1 MKMARPLPLVMVLG
15 AAHAVSDGA
24 AGLLIGHFTTQTP
37 AIEAGVLVLIYNVL
51 AFAAQP
57 PIGLLLDRMRRLRE
71 AVFASLG
78 LMALALSMAN
88 QPMLAVTLAGLAS
101 AIFHVGGGTLA
112 LGATPDRATG
122 PGVFAAPGVI
132 GLACGGALAGTG
144 HFNPEIFLAL
154 LAIIGL
160 GFGVMSRS
168 LLMARSQPKTPVFE
182 DHELLIVAILATI
195 AIRSA
200 LWSAFDGMLTG
211 SLFLVL
217 AALAAGTGKLI
228 GGALADRLGWRRWTI
243 GSLAIAAPLL
253 MIGPSSGV
261 AFLIG
266 LALLQSA
273 TPVTLA
279 AIAQLLPDRPGLA
292 SGLSLGLAIVVGGLF
307 VFSGFGPYITSPLI
321 TFGLIVVSGGLVWW
335 ALRQKPMVG
344 ER

>member
-1 MKMARPLPLVMVLG
+1 MG
-15 AAHAVSDGA
+15 
-24 AGLLIGHFTTQTP
+24 
-37 AIEAGVLVLIYNVL
+37 
-51 AFAAQP
+51 
-57 PIGLLLDRMRRLRE
+57 
-71 AVFASLG
+71 
-78 LMALALSMAN
+78 LALLMAN
-88 QPMLAVTLAGLAS
+88 QPLLAVTLAGLAS

-132 GLACGGALAGTG
+132 GLACGGVLAATG

-154 LAIIGL
+154 LAIIGI

-168 LLMARSQPKTPVFE
+168 SSMARSQPKTSVFE
-182 DHELLIVAILATI
+182 DHELIVAVILAAI

-200 LWSAFDGMLTG
+200 LWSAFDAALSGNL
-211 SLFLVL
+211 SLVL
-217 AALAAGTGKLI
+217 MAALAAGAGKLI

-243 GSLAIAAPLL
+243 GSLVIAAPLL

-279 AIAQLLPDRPGLA
+279 AVAQLLPDRLGLA
-292 SGLSLGLAIVVGGLF
+292 SGLSLGLAIVAGGLF
-307 VFSGFGPYITSPLI
+307 VFSGYGPYITSPLI
-321 TFGLIVVSGGLVWW
+321 TFGLIAVSGGLLWR
-335 ALRQKPMVG
+335 ALARRTWEG
-344 ER
+344 R

>member
-15 AAHAVSDGA
+15 AAHALSDGA
-24 AGLLIGHFTTQTP
+24 AGLLIGHFTTQTSV
-37 AIEAGVLVLIYNVL
+37 IEAGVLVLIYNVL

-57 PIGLLLDRMRRLRE
+57 PIGLLLDRMRRPRE

-78 LMALALSMAN
+78 LMALALLMAN

-112 LGATPDRATG
+112 LSATPDRATG
-122 PGVFAAPGVI
+122 PSVFAAPGVI
-132 GLACGGALAGTG
+132 GLACGGALAAIG

-154 LAIIGL
+154 LAIIGV
-160 GFGVMSRS
+160 GFAVTSRS
-168 LLMARSQPKTPVFE
+168 ISIARSQPKTLVFE
-182 DHELLIVAILATI
+182 DYELIIVALLAAI

-200 LWSAFDGMLTG
+200 LWSAFDGVLSG
-211 SLFLVL
+211 NQLLVQ
-217 AALAAGTGKLI
+217 AALAAGAGKLI

-261 AFLIG
+261 AFFIG

-279 AIAQLLPDRPGLA
+279 AVAQSLPDRPGLA

-307 VFSGFGPYITSPLI
+307 VFSGFGSYITSPLI
-321 TFGLIVVSGGLVWW
+321 TFGLIAVSGGLLWRTLARRTW
-335 ALRQKPMVG
+335 EGR
-344 ER
+344 